1 MTADTPSSEPSAPP
15 QRLTRRRVSLAF
27 ATAAVGSL
35 AGCVDGILDG
45 GGNNQ
50 SNNLEE
56 LTGVSVRIDAVEDV
70 SLNLSGFG
78 MTLQLLIENDSGV
91 DLPEAELALDVS
103 VAEATIAEPETTVP
117 AIPNGEAH
125 TVPIEI
131 EIGLFDVG
139 DAVRS
144 AVQSGSF
151 DVTAAGELR
160 TEEQV
165 VPFETSYTVT

>member
-1 MTADTPSSEPSAPP
+1 MTADTPSSESSATPR
-15 QRLTRRRVSLAF
+15 RLTRRRVSLAV

-103 VAEATIAEPETTVP
+103 VAEATIAEPETPVP
-117 AIPNGEAH
+117 AIPNGGAH